1 MKLNMSGVDYTLFP
15 KHAETLLAL
24 KNREFK
30 ELMDMTPH
38 ERAEFERLQEYVDRM
53 ARATDNA
60 QGASSSFLDGMRQQT
75 LIEQM
80 GRMQEGTGSEI
91 ARLRA
96 EIRRLEEDRSY
107 WISRTKVLESML
119 SQSPA
124 AGVLPVAESVH
135 MEYLTKMVREEMGI
149 RMRND
154 PNKMK
159 LVNDP
164 EVRWN
169 NPGRVI
175 AVIQSLYGKQ
185 FSEVLTR
192 PLDPEGQEPYWQQ
205 YVKRIAARSPK
216 DAAWVEDRIRVHQE
230 VQREWSERNEIR
242 RTFTE
247 RTSHY
252 LKSIYHITSSDV
264 QQMIE
269 KVAGSID
276 AELGKFNWMELDPAG
291 VDRLMQFT
299 PDRLNITREMLEES
313 YDRNNLDAWTAALG
327 LYLKK
332 LSLCECNLLKKTFDW
347 KTGYRPIDPP
357 AYAPEELTFSGPR

>member
-38 ERAEFERLQEYVDRM
+38 EREEFERLQKYVDRM
-53 ARATDNA
+53 ARASEDA
-60 QGASSSFLDGMRQQT
+60 FGASRGWQDGKRQQT

-149 RMRND
+149 RMKNNPD
-154 PNKMK
+154 DMK
-159 LVNDP
+159 HVNNPD
-164 EVRWN
+164 VRWN
-169 NPGRVI
+169 NPTQVV
-175 AVIQSLYGKQ
+175 AVIQNIYGKQ
-185 FSEVLTR
+185 FLEVLIR

-216 DAAWVEDRIRVHQE
+216 DAAWLDNRIQIHRE
-230 VQREWSERNEIR
+230 ILAEWSERNDIR

-291 VDRLMQFT
+291 VERLMQFT
-299 PDRLNITREMLEES
+299 PERLNITREMLEDP
-313 YDRNNLDAWTAALG
+313 YDRKNLDAWTVALG

-332 LSLCECNLLKKTFDW
+332 LSLCERNLLKKTFDW